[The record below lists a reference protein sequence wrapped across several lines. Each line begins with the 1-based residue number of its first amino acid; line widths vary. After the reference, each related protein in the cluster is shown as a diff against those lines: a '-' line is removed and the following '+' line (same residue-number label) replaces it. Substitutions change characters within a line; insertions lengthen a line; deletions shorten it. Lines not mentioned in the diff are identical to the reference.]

1 MKVGAL
7 STLPTQSLCLK
18 MGIMQD
24 KMDAT
29 KSESGI
35 LNGVQFAY
43 T

>member
-1 MKVGAL
+1 
-7 STLPTQSLCLK
+7 

-35 LNGVQFAY
+35 LIGVQFSY
-43 T
+43 TQSNMEFGV